1 MIAGVLII
9 IAAIYGLI
17 WAYINWQWSF
27 DPGFW
32 GSRHY
37 QQQALMALLFSFGS
51 LFGAYFALSGQ
62 SRFGAVVG
70 TIIGLF
76 AMPVLSIG
84 FVCGVVAL
92 ILLALSKQ
100 EFEEEQERR
109 RVFADQPPPQ
119 Y

>member
-1 MIAGVLII
+1 
-9 IAAIYGLI
+9 
-17 WAYINWQWSF
+17 
-27 DPGFW
+27 
-32 GSRHY
+32 
-37 QQQALMALLFSFGS
+37 MALLFSFGS
-51 LFGAYFALSGQ
+51 IFGAYFALSGQ

-84 FVCGVVAL
+84 FACGIAGLV
-92 ILLALSKQ
+92 LLALSRS
-100 EFEEEQERR
+100 EFEEERERR